1 MQAPDIVDTLTER
14 LKILMKEYR
23 VKAAPLARAAELNES
38 AVRDILRGRSKN
50 PGIVTLK
57 KIASVLNLRPS
68 ALFEAGQGW
77 PVVGTIGPDGVI
89 SATEDESVLPTHVE
103 NPFFAYRQEDYA
115 ALVDRSGSVAPLA
128 FEGDYLIFKP
138 DQDALDEAD
147 IGKPCVCELED
158 GRTLIR
164 VPRLGDKANCY
175 HLTPLNLYGAP
186 EMNVPVQRASRIA
199 LALPAAFVPNLKRP
213 THGAP
218 SGALHE
224 DKATYTPPRK

>member
-1 MQAPDIVDTLTER
+1 MDIVDTLTDR
-14 LKILMKEYR
+14 LKILMKEHR
-23 VKAAPLARAAELNES
+23 VKAAPLARAAQLNES

-68 ALFEAGQGW
+68 ALFEAGQAW
-77 PVVGTIGPDGVI
+77 PVVGAIGPDGVI
-89 SATEDESVLPTHVE
+89 TAVDEDEVRPDFVE
-103 NPFFAYRQEDYA
+103 NPFFAYRHEEFA

-138 DQDALDEAD
+138 LNGPINEAD
-147 IGKPCVCELED
+147 LGKPCVCELED

-164 VPRLGDKANCY
+164 VPRLGEKANCH

-186 EMNVPVQRASRIA
+186 EMNVPLSRASRVA
-199 LALPAAFVPNLKRP
+199 LALPAQFVPNLPRP
-213 THGAP
+213 THEP
-218 SGALHE
+218 NERTLHE
-224 DKATYTPPRK
+224 DKAGYRPPRR